1 LGIVSV
7 AAPVAAFLLIA
18 ARIAP
23 AFASP
28 CADISEDDIS
38 YSVCR
43 FDPKTDDLRL
53 FWRGPDGRP
62 YGNFDSLA
70 STLKSDG
77 ERLIFAM
84 NGGMYNTSDAPIGLY
99 IEHGVELHRANT
111 RNGPGNF
118 HMKPNGVFFVGGG
131 RAGVWETTH
140 FLKAKL
146 KVDYATQSGPMLVL
160 DGKIHP
166 RIRPDGVSAKLRN
179 GVGVDREGEAVFAI
193 SNQPVTFYQFATLFR
208 DRLHCPNA
216 LFLDGSVS
224 SLYAPDLLR
233 DDFTMPMGP
242 IVGVVEKVERSD

>member
-1 LGIVSV
+1 MAAPAAVFLLV
-7 AAPVAAFLLIA
+7 AARV
-18 ARIAP
+18 AP
-23 AFASP
+23 ALASP
-28 CADISEDDIS
+28 CADISVEDIS

-43 FDPKTDDLRL
+43 FDPKTADLRM

-62 YGNFDSLA
+62 YGNFDALAASLPA
-70 STLKSDG
+70 G
-77 ERLIFAM
+77 EELVFAM
-84 NGGMYNTSDAPIGLY
+84 NGGMYNTSGAPIGLY
-99 IEHGVELHRANT
+99 VEHGVELHRANT

-118 HMKPNGVFFVGGG
+118 HMKPNGVFFIGAGRVG
-131 RAGVWETTH
+131 VLETMH
-140 FLKAKL
+140 YLKEKP
-146 KVDYATQSGPMLVL
+146 KVEYATQSGPMLVL

-179 GVGVDREGEAVFAI
+179 GVGVDQQGDAVFAI

-224 SLYAPDLLR
+224 SLYAPDLQR

-242 IVGVVEKVERSD
+242 IIGVVKKSD